1 MDQLAYMRGL
11 HNHSQPTIEISE
23 RDLIERARQINISD
37 LKPFYDSRIFKMNSF
52 SYDAKRKVIVHVLPE
67 VPATTAS

>member
-11 HNHSQPTIEISE
+11 RKHSQSTIEISE
-23 RDLIERARQINISD
+23 RDLIERARQINITD

-52 SYDAKRKVIVHVLPE
+52 SYDQKRKVIIQTLPD
-67 VPATTAS
+67 VPSDAS